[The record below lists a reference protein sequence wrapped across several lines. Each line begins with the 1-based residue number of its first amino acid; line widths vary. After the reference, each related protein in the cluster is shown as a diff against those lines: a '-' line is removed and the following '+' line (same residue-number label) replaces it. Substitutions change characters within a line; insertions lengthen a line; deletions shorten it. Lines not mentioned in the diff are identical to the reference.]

1 MQKVDFQTVLAVF
14 AAVLLSLLTYHLVEK
29 NLRFNES
36 KIVIIILVLL
46 MIFIGIFTK
55 KMSEDP

>member
-1 MQKVDFQTVLAVF
+1 MQKVDLQTVLAVF